1 MDNIYSDFSL
11 TQKKKNLFVEKN
23 SLAKVRDGVSEFKSN
38 DTSELLSENIIAG
51 HDATHPLISGLVE
64 SLGIL
69 KTSQAS
75 AVNESL
81 VIGVGLSLIPEF
93 KSDFRVMGMKS
104 IQDEKNRMKFL
115 FERRAFGNSDVD
127 ARSLKILL
135 DIFVQAR
142 TLGRY
147 LDTKSQSPFISNL
160 REVYTLHKE
169 WYYDSSDDQSFQI
182 SQCKVADDKKDL
194 DLVIKSIVTKIN
206 EDIVKLSATVK

>member
-1 MDNIYSDFSL
+1 
-11 TQKKKNLFVEKN
+11 
-23 SLAKVRDGVSEFKSN
+23 
-38 DTSELLSENIIAG
+38 
-51 HDATHPLISGLVE
+51 
-64 SLGIL
+64 
-69 KTSQAS
+69 
-75 AVNESL
+75 
-81 VIGVGLSLIPEF
+81 
-93 KSDFRVMGMKS
+93 MGMKS

>member
-1 MDNIYSDFSL
+1 MELRHSL
-11 TQKKKNLFVEKN
+11 YQRKTNLTKEKN
-23 SLAKVRDGVSEFKSN
+23 PITMVREGLSKLKVSDTLEF
-38 DTSELLSENIIAG
+38 ESENIIAG
-51 HDATHPLISGLVE
+51 HDVTHPIISGFVE
-64 SLGIL
+64 SLGIIR
-69 KTSQAS
+69 TSQAS

-81 VIGVGLSLIPEF
+81 VIGISLSLIPEF

-147 LDTKSQSPFISNL
+147 LDTKSQSQFKDTLCEIY
-160 REVYTLHKE
+160 RLHKK
-169 WYYDSSDDQSFQI
+169 WYYDSNDDQSFQI

-194 DLVIKSIVTKIN
+194 GLVIKSIVTKIN